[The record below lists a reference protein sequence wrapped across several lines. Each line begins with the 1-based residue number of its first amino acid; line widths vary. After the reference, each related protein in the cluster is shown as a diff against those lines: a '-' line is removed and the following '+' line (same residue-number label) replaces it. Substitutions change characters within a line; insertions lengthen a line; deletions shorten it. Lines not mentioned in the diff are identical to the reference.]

1 MPEFHGP
8 ARADGEARERSA
20 PSSSQLALREWRR
33 GRSRGRDPRQRSSTS
48 TRTCS
53 TCVWWIRR
61 RSLPR
66 LMYMC
71 VRALKAHAL
80 ALLPQC
86 AAVAFALC
94 LFQCLVF
101 TTWLVASAV
110 SAALRFRFHA
120 SLTAACLGPR
130 TTTCHTTIM
139 HCHSAAAGTLG
150 SATGKLCVRVAGCS
164 LVLGIGQHLKLALHP
179 LPRLPLPLPHR
190 CRPPRQESAP
200 EPCTPRGLPRHR
212 ACSR

>member
-1 MPEFHGP
+1 MTALCSWRAENPRRAKSAPLEPMPEFHGP

-71 VRALKAHAL
+71 VRALKA
-80 ALLPQC
+80 
-86 AAVAFALC
+86 
-94 LFQCLVF
+94 
-101 TTWLVASAV
+101 
-110 SAALRFRFHA
+110 
-120 SLTAACLGPR
+120 GPR

>member
-1 MPEFHGP
+1 MNAKHLASQASCKERTARTNARIPRPCKSRRGSPRTVRSVFFAARFTRVAARPIERQGSPTKKQHEHAHLFHVRLVDSSPISAAADVHVCARPES
-8 ARADGEARERSA
+8 ARSRSA
-20 PSSSQLALREWRR
+20 SPVR
-33 GRSRGRDPRQRSSTS
+33 GCRL
-48 TRTCS
+48 C
-53 TCVWWIRR
+53 
-61 RSLPR
+61 SLP
-66 LMYMC
+66 
-71 VRALKAHAL
+71 V
-80 ALLPQC
+80 P
-86 AAVAFALC
+86 V
-94 LFQCLVF
+94 
-101 TTWLVASAV
+101 
-110 SAALRFRFHA
+110 
-120 SLTAACLGPR
+120 